1 MSNVQ
6 GHGPFTYDST
16 VAEAHGLSVAVGRLF
31 ATAYRNNKDQE
42 MVLDL
47 LEAYKS
53 LRRSLPREF
62 NMPQERIEFRHIG
75 AEAAHK
81 ATQGQSRWSE
91 RSF

>member
-16 VAEAHGLSVAVGRLF
+16 AAEAHGLSVAVGRLF
-31 ATAYRNNKDQE
+31 ATAYRNSKDQE

-62 NMPQERIEFRHIG
+62 NMPQERSEYRHIG

-81 ATQGQSRWSE
+81 ATQYGSFATVSRW
-91 RSF
+91 